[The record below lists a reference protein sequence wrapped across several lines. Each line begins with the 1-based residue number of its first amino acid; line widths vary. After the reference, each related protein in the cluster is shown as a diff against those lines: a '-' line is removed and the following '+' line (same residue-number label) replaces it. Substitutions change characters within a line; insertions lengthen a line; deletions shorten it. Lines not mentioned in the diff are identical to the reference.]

1 MKGARIIICCV
12 NVQVQLYHFLMQM
25 QEGTIHAAATMLQEA
40 GGLHSVEPDAALQ
53 SLVTPTEARG
63 YGL

>member
-1 MKGARIIICCV
+1 MKGATVIICCV
-12 NVQVQLYHFLMQM
+12 NVQVQLYHFLIQM
-25 QEGTIHAAATMLQEA
+25 QEGTIHAAAMMFPEA
-40 GGLHSVEPDAALQ
+40 GGLHSIEPDAALQ